1 MYTGLPGGAAQQ
13 VRTGASSLGGLLSR
27 IERKQRFLDAH
38 SMVPSDAFKM
48 LYKAIPLNGLWRL
61 WIWNTSWC
69 LPLNWVVTRMRT
81 DTSYGHVAP
90 TLQGHVQGVL
100 ASVVGQLQAARTS
113 SPTNSSRIRFGRG
126 IRSSK

>member
-1 MYTGLPGGAAQQ
+1 MYTGLPVGAAQQ
-13 VRTGASSLGGLLSR
+13 VRTGASSLGGLLLR

-38 SMVPSDAFKM
+38 SMVPSDAFKA
-48 LYKAIPLNGLWRL
+48 LYNAIPLNGLWI
-61 WIWNTSWC
+61 WITSSC
-69 LPLNWVVTRMRT
+69 LPLSWVVTRMRT

-90 TLQGHVQGVL
+90 PLRGHLQRVP

-113 SPTNSSRIRFGRG
+113 SPTNFSRIRCRRG